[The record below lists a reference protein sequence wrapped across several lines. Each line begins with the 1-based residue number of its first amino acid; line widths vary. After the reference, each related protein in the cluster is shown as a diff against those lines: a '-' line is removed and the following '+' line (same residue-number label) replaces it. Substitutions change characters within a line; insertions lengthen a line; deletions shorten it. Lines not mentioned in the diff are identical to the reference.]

1 MGNDN
6 EREYRTQ
13 HTKKEDENGIEEKKF
28 IDVKGN

>member
-13 HTKKEDENGIEEKKF
+13 QKNIKMRRELRKRSLWM
-28 IDVKGN
+28 